1 VMLTC
6 PRISSLSWKLI
17 QGARQTPYTLCRFL
31 PIQSSNFVLL
41 CFLLIYDSFV
51 CCLSRLSEI
60 IVLAPHQRWLKK
72 LGGWFS
78 TFTLTPSA
86 RLPIPKPGHSQPSHS
101 HHLLVF
107 LFLSLV
113 ILNLRH
119 GHFGFSHLTSNRNLT
134 RDLLSVRCRD
144 GQFTARTDLYFLVLS
159 SVKDFQ
165 DVLAQVIAGA
175 SFHRSTL

>member
-1 VMLTC
+1 MNFSDKETTLHTHTFFLLSHYCNQYLGAQTRTWAEERKGRDRRVILTC

-86 RLPIPKPGHSQPSHS
+86 RLPIPKPGHSQPQAWP
-101 HHLLVF
+101 
-107 LFLSLV
+107 
-113 ILNLRH
+113 LRLQPPH
-119 GHFGFSHLTSNRNLT
+119 
-134 RDLLSVRCRD
+134 
-144 GQFTARTDLYFLVLS
+144 Q
-159 SVKDFQ
+159 Q
-165 DVLAQVIAGA
+165 
-175 SFHRSTL
+175 